1 MKEVIT
7 MRSVQLTDEDI
18 AFCISAVCTKL
29 LGRPVTCRTY
39 CDVNEYWGAISDEQ
53 KFTTKE
59 LLDLLVAVN
68 ADAETVRETI
78 PTDECASGALGMDLS
93 RGLLKLALGTD
104 WVWEHILVYA
114 VSALLI
120 ANGIQVKSHEGV
132 RQQLGL
138 HFVLTGKISK
148 ELGQFYGL
156 LFSKRTAGD
165 YEDFL
170 THDKATAEA
179 LYPRCV
185 EFISQISAL
194 AGDGMKS

>member
-68 ADAETVRETI
+68 ADAETVRDTI
-78 PTDECASGALGMDLS
+78 PIDECASGALGMDLS
-93 RGLLKLALGTD
+93 RSLLKLALGTD
-104 WVWEHILVYA
+104 WGWEHILD
-114 VSALLI
+114 
-120 ANGIQVKSHEGV
+120 
-132 RQQLGL
+132 
-138 HFVLTGKISK
+138 
-148 ELGQFYGL
+148 YGL
-156 LFSKRTAGD
+156 ILIGLPSP
-165 YEDFL
+165 DFRVP
-170 THDKATAEA
+170 TTETEIPAIPNQSDKPARRPA
-179 LYPRCV
+179 LPTQML
-185 EFISQISAL
+185 E
-194 AGDGMKS
+194 

>member
-18 AFCISAVCTKL
+18 AFCISAVCTEL

-78 PTDECASGALGMDLS
+78 PTEECASGALGMDLS
-93 RGLLKLALGTD
+93 RSLLKLALGTD
-104 WVWEHILVYA
+104 WVWEHILD
-114 VSALLI
+114 
-120 ANGIQVKSHEGV
+120 
-132 RQQLGL
+132 
-138 HFVLTGKISK
+138 
-148 ELGQFYGL
+148 YGL
-156 LFSKRTAGD
+156 LLIGLPNEGFRIPTQESEIPSIPSQSDRTKQHTG
-165 YEDFL
+165 L
-170 THDKATAEA
+170 
-179 LYPRCV
+179 LNQQLV
-185 EFISQISAL
+185 
-194 AGDGMKS
+194 

>member
-59 LLDLLVAVN
+59 LLDLLIAVN
-68 ADAETVRETI
+68 ADAETIRDTI

-93 RGLLKLALGTD
+93 RGLFSTQNHDLAIVLF
-104 WVWEHILVYA
+104 
-114 VSALLI
+114 
-120 ANGIQVKSHEGV
+120 GIDVV
-132 RQQLGL
+132 
-138 HFVLTGKISK
+138 ISI
-148 ELGQFYGL
+148 
-156 LFSKRTAGD
+156 R
-165 YEDFL
+165 
-170 THDKATAEA
+170 
-179 LYPRCV
+179 
-185 EFISQISAL
+185 
-194 AGDGMKS
+194 